1 MIVAKLSHPVADT
14 GPTNTEQNEVFLL
27 YANCLLRFALN
38 NLLVLLVKCIFNVQE
53 KFWYVHYDHSNIW
66 LASWDTAKA

>member
-53 KFWYVHYDHSNIW
+53 KF
-66 LASWDTAKA
+66 